1 MLLDNINIVLFLTMT
16 T

>member
-1 MLLDNINIVLFLTMT
+1 MLLDNINIVLFITMT